1 MRHTDRNREVV
12 PAVAVVVFA
21 ELHTVAVAVVVPD
34 NPVKDCMA
42 VDSEDTKV
50 MAHSGVGLY
59 MAIE

>member
-1 MRHTDRNREVV
+1 MRHTGRNREVV
-12 PAVAVVVFA
+12 HVVAVVAFV
-21 ELHTVAVAVVVPD
+21 EQGKGAVAIVVSD

-50 MAHSGVGLY
+50 MAHSGLGLY